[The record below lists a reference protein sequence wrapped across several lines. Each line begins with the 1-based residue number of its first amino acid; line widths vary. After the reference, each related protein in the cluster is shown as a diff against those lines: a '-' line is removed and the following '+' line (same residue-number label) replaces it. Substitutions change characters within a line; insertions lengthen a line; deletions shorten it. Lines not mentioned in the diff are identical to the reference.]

1 VNWIALTSE
10 QDFLQK
16 LDQGKNDPAFV
27 FAVFKHSTRCSI
39 SSAALDR
46 MERKWEQFFPEVPVL
61 FLDLLA
67 NRSLSNQIA
76 NLSNVRHES
85 PQLLVF
91 KQGKCIGNWSHFEI
105 APDRIQW

>member
-1 VNWIALTSE
+1 VNWIDLTTE
-10 QDFLQK
+10 QVFLQK

-46 MERKWEQFFPEVPVL
+46 MERKWEQFFPEVPVF

-76 NLSNVRHES
+76 DHSGVRHES

-91 KQGKCIGNWSHFEI
+91 KQGKCIGHWSHFEI